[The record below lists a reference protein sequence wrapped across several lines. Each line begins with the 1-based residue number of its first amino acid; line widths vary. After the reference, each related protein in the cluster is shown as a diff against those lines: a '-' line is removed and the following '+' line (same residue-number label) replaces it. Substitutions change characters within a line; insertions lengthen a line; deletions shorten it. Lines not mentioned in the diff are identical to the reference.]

1 MLSFWGWKKFGSLR
15 CWGSLVERVGHT
27 TNHHLSRMSR
37 SYSLKEVTN
46 LLLVKSLFQVF
57 GFFLIPGSFDFHSVF
72 LQRETRSF
80 FSKNHSF
87 LRANWTKIRFV
98 AHRALRFFSFGDSNS
113 RAWMYWCSRS
123 VSNSSSTTTGRG
135 SSVYDESEAKLLGIN
150 VSWWLFCWAFRMTIF
165 PYLRNKVLF
174 NQNKG
179 HLGSRYI
186 SGKIIASNPP
196 RSLKVK
202 SEGITPKCP
211 THSGLGII

>member
-80 FSKNHSF
+80 FQRITLFYGRTEQKSGSLPIGLCVSF
-87 LRANWTKIRFV
+87 LLEIPIAVPGCIGV
-98 AHRALRFFSFGDSNS
+98 
-113 RAWMYWCSRS
+113 
-123 VSNSSSTTTGRG
+123 RG
-135 SSVYDESEAKLLGIN
+135 L
-150 VSWWLFCWAFRMTIF
+150 
-165 PYLRNKVLF
+165 
-174 NQNKG
+174 
-179 HLGSRYI
+179 
-186 SGKIIASNPP
+186 
-196 RSLKVK
+196 
-202 SEGITPKCP
+202 
-211 THSGLGII
+211 